1 MKVKVTVEFKDKHT
15 GKLHRS
21 GEILDLNIQRINEIL
36 TVGSFIEL
44 VEPVEQSESEKEE
57 TEQTETAK
65 PSTEDQEESETAGEQ
80 AEETPKQTGRRK
92 RSR

>member
-1 MKVKVTVEFKDKHT
+1 MKVKVTAEFNDKHT
-15 GKLHRS
+15 GELHRS
-21 GEILDLNIQRINEIL
+21 GDVLDLNIQRINEIL

-44 VEPVEQSESEKEE
+44 VEQSEPEKEK
-57 TEQTETAK
+57 TEQAETAE

-92 RSR
+92 RTK